1 MLGLFKK
8 DEVGRETARLT
19 WPAIL
24 SNAEASRETYREAVA
39 ALNVKLIRELAPLV
53 RDPSKYESFRH
64 EAADLALSI
73 RDERYRTFAMKQV
86 EGLSRRAAEL
96 SWPRM
101 GRDGTRTQLTKK
113 PVDQNPR
120 DLMREGSKT
129 PLILSISQVP
139 LADTALVSGANSRR

>member
-8 DEVGRETARLT
+8 DEVARETAGLT
-19 WPAIL
+19 WPSIL

-101 GRDGTRTQLTKK
+101 GRDGGCCPKDSTRTRTRLVTKK

-129 PLILSISQVP
+129 PLISLHQS
-139 LADTALVSGANSRR
+139 SRF